1 MSIDFEK
8 RGQIGYITIN
18 RPEARNCL
26 NDAALEELVSVW
38 CEFRDDDGLLVA
50 IITGMGE
57 QAFCTGADLKEL
69 IPRIATG
76 ELPITSRRL
85 QAFLKGIE
93 IYKPIIAAINGACL
107 AGGTELIQGTDI
119 RIAVNEAT
127 FGLPEPRWGLFPAA
141 GSTVRL
147 PRQIPY
153 CRAME
158 VLLTG
163 DSFTAQ
169 EAYAM
174 GLINRIVPRQDLMAF
189 ATMTAEKICRNSPRA
204 VQAIKASVMKCL
216 DIPQEQAYI
225 LETYYGREIFGS
237 EDAKEGP
244 RAFLEKRPPHYQG
257 GKLER

>member
-1 MSIDFEK
+1 MSINFEK

-18 RPEARNCL
+18 RPEARNAL

-38 CEFRDDDGLLVA
+38 REFRDDDTLSVA
-50 IITGMGE
+50 IITGVGDK
-57 QAFCTGADLKEL
+57 AFCTGADLKEL
-69 IPRIATG
+69 IPRIAAG
-76 ELPITSRRL
+76 ELAINSPRL

-93 IYKPIIAAINGACL
+93 IDKPIIAAINGACL

-119 RIAVNEAT
+119 RIAVSEAT

-163 DSFTAQ
+163 ESFTAQ
-169 EAYAM
+169 EAHAM
-174 GLINRIVPRQDLMAF
+174 GLINRIVPRQDLMDV
-189 ATMTAEKICRNSPRA
+189 ATTIAEKICRNSPRA
-204 VQAIKASVMKCL
+204 VQAIKASVRACFDL
-216 DIPQEQAYI
+216 PQEQAYI
-225 LETYYGREIFGS
+225 LETFYGREIFGS

-244 RAFLEKRPPHYQG
+244 QAFLEKRAPHYRAGQF
-257 GKLER
+257 ER